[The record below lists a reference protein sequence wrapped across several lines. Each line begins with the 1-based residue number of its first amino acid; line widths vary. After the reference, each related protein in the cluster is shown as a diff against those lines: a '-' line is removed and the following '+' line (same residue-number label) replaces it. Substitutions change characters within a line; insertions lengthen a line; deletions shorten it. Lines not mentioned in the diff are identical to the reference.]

1 MTVEKPTGSTSGDP
15 ADPLLTTAPAI
26 SESQAETNAGVARAT
41 GVVALGNIA
50 SRVLGLAREIVIA
63 NLFGVSAATDA
74 LRVAI
79 IIPRNFY
86 DLLIGGHVNGAII
99 PVLSEVTTRQGR
111 DELWRVVSVLL
122 SMVTAVLAALVL
134 LLQFGA
140 LPAVRIVS
148 SGADEHT
155 LALAAHLLRI
165 TSPAL
170 IFMGLF
176 AVLSG
181 TLYALRVFTWPA
193 FGTAVFNGAIVVVA
207 LLFAPSQ
214 QASIIYN
221 GSGTQLAQTRPD
233 SGIAIVALGWLIGSV
248 AYVLLQLPGLRGAR
262 LRLTLRWRHPAIR
275 QIGLLYL
282 PVMFSLVL
290 DTLVVR
296 VFSYN
301 LASQTG
307 AGSISYMDHATTLIQ
322 FPQGLVATAISIAI
336 LPTLSRQAALITG
349 PADDPNRRSFQD
361 TLGLG
366 LRLAIT
372 LILPATVGLFVL
384 ATPIITLLFEHGA
397 FTAENT
403 QVATQVLRLYLLG
416 LPFAALDLLLVYAF
430 YARQDTLTPALVGL
444 FSLGIYMLVA
454 IVLFPYFGL
463 FSLMLADSTKHVV
476 HATISAYLLNR
487 RLGGLG
493 GQRLLLTSGK
503 TGLAALAMGLAA
515 ALLLPVISLVTGTGG
530 LFSELAL
537 VMLCGGISAA
547 VYLALALAFRVDE
560 LRWLV
565 DIARQRLAG

>member
-41 GVVALGNIA
+41 GVVALGNVA

-99 PVLSEVTTRQGR
+99 PVLSEVTTKQGR

-214 QASIIYN
+214 QATIIYD
-221 GSGTQLAQTRPD
+221 GSGTQLALTRPD

-248 AYVLLQLPGLRGAR
+248 AYVLLQLPVLRGSR

-454 IVLFPYFGL
+454 ILLFPYFGL

-515 ALLLPVISLVTGTGG
+515 ALLLPVIGLVTGTGS

-537 VMLCGGISAA
+537 VTLCGGISAG
-547 VYLALALAFRVDE
+547 VYLALALALRVDE

>member
-140 LPAVRIVS
+140 LPSVRIVS